1 MKTNRTQ
8 YFFREGIKNIGKN
21 RFMSV
26 ASIGTSFA
34 TLFILGA
41 FLLLVL
47 NINGWA
53 QQLAKDCQIQVFV
66 HDDTSKEAYEKLGK
80 KLENFSFVESVE
92 KYTKKDIFN
101 EMKEALR
108 TDENGNSGLEGFSE
122 EDNPY
127 RDSYKITVTD
137 PEQTAFVTKSI
148 QEQFGFDEKSKIK
161 FGNEGLNVVANIT
174 NSQETVDKI
183 TDIGKS
189 VQKISIWACLIL
201 VLISAAIISN
211 AIKASVFARRREIH
225 IMKYIGATNWFV
237 RWPFLVE
244 GILIGLMGAVLAFF
258 AIWLLYLRIENGTA
272 LEFIQLIPFKDMLT
286 FVAIVFGVAGM
297 FIGFLGS
304 FIGVRRH
311 LKV

>member
-66 HDDTSKEAYEKLGK
+66 HEDTSKETYDKVGEKISRLI
-80 KLENFSFVESVE
+80 FVDKVE
-92 KYTKKDIFN
+92 QYTKKDIFN
-101 EMKEALR
+101 EMKAALKA
-108 TDENGNSGLEGFSE
+108 DENGSSVLEGFSE

-137 PEQTAFVTKSI
+137 PEQTAYVTKII
-148 QEQFGFDEKSKIK
+148 QEEFGFKEGSKIK
-161 FGNEGLNVVANIT
+161 FGNEGLNVVAKIT

-183 TDIGKS
+183 MDIGKT
-189 VQKISIWACLIL
+189 VQKISIWCCQ
-201 VLISAAIISN
+201 
-211 AIKASVFARRREIH
+211 RRL
-225 IMKYIGATNWFV
+225 K
-237 RWPFLVE
+237 
-244 GILIGLMGAVLAFF
+244 FF
-258 AIWLLYLRIENGTA
+258 AVKKHTTCANNTNLDTISLKHLCDNVRSRCFSVCSTHCNHLH
-272 LEFIQLIPFKDMLT
+272 
-286 FVAIVFGVAGM
+286 FVASSPIKIFA
-297 FIGFLGS
+297 S
-304 FIGVRRH
+304 
-311 LKV
+311 K

>member
-1 MKTNRTQ
+1 MKTNRMQ
-8 YFFREGIKNIGKN
+8 YFFREGVKNIGKN

-26 ASIGTSFA
+26 ASIGTAFA
-34 TLFILGA
+34 TLLILGT

-47 NINGWA
+47 NINDWA
-53 QQLAKDCQIQVFV
+53 QRLAKDCQIQVFV
-66 HDDTSKEAYEKLGK
+66 HEDTSQESYKKLGEKLK
-80 KLENFSFVESVE
+80 NLSFVEKAE
-92 KYTKKDIFN
+92 KYTKQDTFN
-101 EMKEALR
+101 EMKEKLKASDG
-108 TDENGNSGLEGFSE
+108 TSALEGFTE

-137 PEQTAFVTKSI
+137 PEQTAFVTKTI
-148 QEQFGFDEKSKIK
+148 KEMYGFKKDSKIK

-183 TDIGKS
+183 TDIGNW
-189 VQKISIWACLIL
+189 VQKLSIWACLIL
-201 VLISAAIISN
+201 VFISATIISN
-211 AIKASVFARRREIH
+211 AIKASVFARRKEIH

-244 GILIGLMGAVLAFF
+244 GMLIGLLGGVLAFF
-258 AIWLLYLRIENGTA
+258 IIWILYVRIEAVVTIEA
-272 LEFIQLIPFKDMLT
+272 FKLIPFTDIFT
-286 FVAIVFGVAGM
+286 FVAIVFGVSGM
-297 FIGFLGS
+297 LIGFLGS

>member
-8 YFFREGIKNIGKN
+8 YFFREGVKNIGKN

-53 QQLAKDCQIQVFV
+53 QQLAKDCQIQIFV
-66 HDDTSKEAYEKLGK
+66 HEDTSPETYKALGEKLRN
-80 KLENFSFVESVE
+80 LSFVEKVE

-101 EMKEALR
+101 EMKEALKVE
-108 TDENGNSGLEGFSE
+108 ENGESVLEGFSE

-137 PEQTAFVTKSI
+137 PEQTAFVTKAI
-148 QEQFGFDEKSKIK
+148 QEQFGFQEDSKIK
-161 FGNEGLNVVANIT
+161 FGNDGLNVVAKIT

-211 AIKASVFARRREIH
+211 AIKASVFSRRKEIH

-237 RWPFLVE
+237 RWPFLFE
-244 GILIGLMGAVLAFF
+244 GILIGLLGAVLAFF
-258 AIWLLYLRIENGTA
+258 VIWLVYARIESGMT
-272 LEFIQLIPFKDMLT
+272 LEFIKLIPFKDMLS
-286 FVAIVFGVAGM
+286 FVAVVFGAAGM